1 MTKLSETIESI
12 LKAVQ
17 NETDIFLD
25 SLELETPYSTPNLEI
40 SFNGIKAEIPIDYAE
55 TNNEIQV
62 FLENI
67 ADVIKGEME

>member
-1 MTKLSETIESI
+1 MKKLSESIEDI

-17 NETDIFLD
+17 NETEIFLD
-25 SLELETPYSTPNLEI
+25 SLELETPYSTPSLEI

-62 FLENI
+62 FLEGI